1 MATVILQART
11 GSTRLPGKVLK
22 EINGKPML
30 YYTIITL
37 KKSEVVSRIVLATSD
52 MKRDDILVD
61 FAKEMGIDFFRG
73 SEENVLKRFYYAS
86 LIFKDEYYFRATGD
100 NPILDWNNPER
111 TFNYLKK
118 NNCDYACERNMPIG
132 SIIEGFTQKSL
143 QKAYDMAKNPD
154 ELEHVTVIMKKNRE
168 FLSCFFD
175 NPYEKDLSDLRLTVD
190 YEDDF
195 KRAKK
200 IIENLYI
207 NNRIPD
213 FEEIL
218 KFKF

>member
-22 EINGKPML
+22 EINEKPML

-52 MKRDDILVD
+52 KKQDDILVD
-61 FAKEMGIDFFRG
+61 FAKDMKIDFFRG
-73 SEENVLKRFYYAS
+73 SEENVLERFYFAS
-86 LIFKDEYYFRATGD
+86 LRYKDEYYFRATGD
-100 NPILDWNNPER
+100 NPILDWKNPER
-111 TFNYLKK
+111 TLNYLKR
-118 NNCDYACERNMPIG
+118 NNCDYACEKNMPIG
-132 SIIEGFTQKSL
+132 SVVEGFTLKSL
-143 QKAYDMAKNPD
+143 QKAYNIAKEPD
-154 ELEHVTVIMKKNRE
+154 ELEHVTIVMKNNRE
-168 FLSCFFD
+168 FLSCFFE
-175 NPYEKDLSDLRLTVD
+175 NPYKKDLSNLRLTVD

-200 IIENLYI
+200 IIEKLYI

-213 FEEIL
+213 FEEVL
-218 KFKF
+218 KFEI